1 MPTDTKSS
9 VRSKRAPASRVALPR
24 GLTSRLRRV
33 KLLLCDVDGVLTDGS
48 LFIGGNIE
56 GKRFHIQDGLGLGA
70 LRKSGIRVGWIS
82 NRPSAATVRRA
93 KELKIDFLKQE
104 RRNKVAVIEE
114 LLAQLQL
121 TWEQVCYVG
130 DDIVDLGPLKRAGV
144 GIAVANAVP
153 EVMAQAEYVT
163 RARGGSGAVRDVC
176 ELLLKAQGFWQDIL
190 ASYSA

>member
-104 RRNKVAVIEE
+104 RRSKVAVIEE

-153 EVMAQAEYVT
+153 EVMAQADVRHPCAWRE
-163 RARGGSGAVRDVC
+163 RSCQGG
-176 ELLLKAQGFWQDIL
+176 L
-190 ASYSA
+190 